1 MRLADRIDN
10 DTPVFLRD
18 FLNQWWS
25 RVLSMAHIDGNGDA
39 AAFDEAMATAEA
51 LIWSVAPKLPDEV
64 GKLAAMLPKLI
75 GAVMGGVRKLS
86 VPEAVREQFFNELLQ
101 AHTRS
106 IAAAKQAAATA
117 AARRPTNVA
126 MRSDGRIQ
134 FKRVNPPVADAPAL
148 ERQVQCQ
155 TVRLDILRRGAAI
168 ELLGTDGEWRP
179 FKLSRVSP
187 QQRLYVLSRFPDEAR
202 SLDRSQLADL
212 FDRNQARIGE
222 SRSSVEQAIEDINKK
237 PQPEALPA

>member
-1 MRLADRIDN
+1 M
-10 DTPVFLRD
+10 FLRD

-25 RVLSMAHIDGNGDA
+25 RVLSMAHLDGGGDA

-75 GAVMGGVRKLS
+75 GAVMRGVRQVS
-86 VPEAVREQFFNELLQ
+86 VPEDVRERFFNELLQ
-101 AHTRS
+101 SHTRS

-134 FKRVNPPVADAPAL
+134 FKRVNPPVADLPVV

-155 TVRLDILRRGAAI
+155 TVRLETLRRGESI
-168 ELLGTDGEWRP
+168 ELLAADGQWRA
-179 FKLSRVSP
+179 FKLSWVSP

-202 SLDRSQLADL
+202 SLDRTQLAEL
-212 FDRNQARIGE
+212 FDRKEARLGE
-222 SRSSVEQAIEDINKK
+222 SRSSVDQALEKINEE
-237 PQPEALPA
+237 PQPA